1 MTVILVILC
10 AIERVITHCQL
21 QAVMVFGIPAKVVNG
36 LVQVEA
42 VHSVSNEDIRA
53 AYRVVLSADTYIR
66 TR

>member
-1 MTVILVILC
+1 MTVRLVTLC
-10 AIERVITHCQL
+10 ALERVITHCQL

-53 AYRVVLSADTYIR
+53 AYRVVLSADAYIR